1 MKHIKLFEEFI
12 NEKAYQLTGIY
23 GSKGIIGKI
32 LFDFKKQI
40 ERVKYEGD
48 AKATLIE
55 INNAWQKAAP
65 SMGNKIT
72 QEIVRKGVNIIDVYF
87 ITATLG
93 SSSWKLDDVNGL
105 NSDGSDE
112 LFITMGDFI
121 INVGF
126 ADDVDANKYAKRLGG
141 MTNPPMNIGDDI
153 LGTFDAEIGSNNV
166 EIRSSGTFLSINSK

>member
-1 MKHIKLFEEFI
+1 MKHVKLFEEFI
-12 NEKAYQLTGIY
+12 NEKAYQLTGMY
-23 GSKGIIGKI
+23 SSKGIIGKVM
-32 LFDFKKQI
+32 FNFKKQI

-48 AKATLIE
+48 IEATLIE
-55 INNAWQKAAP
+55 INNAWQIGAT
-65 SMGNKIT
+65 SLGSKIT
-72 QEIVRKGVNIIDVYF
+72 QDIVRKGVNINDVYF

-93 SSSWKLDDVNGL
+93 SSSWKLDDINGL

-112 LFITMGDFI
+112 IFITMGEFI

-126 ADDVDANKYAKRLGG
+126 SVGVDAKKYTKRLGG
-141 MTNPPMNIGDDI
+141 MTNPPMNMGDDI